1 MASENEKLRPVI
13 EINGSNLTGSP
24 KPDDN
29 VAGEN
34 SASQPIPTH
43 TSSVDSFFDKLSKL
57 NESSGLSLL
66 VLMSDNS
73 PLEHPPA
80 HMQRQGTCLRNHQV
94 LIEQLSVSQGG
105 RWSEVASTLNSK
117 STVSM
122 SPIQL
127 QRLYASLLYQFE
139 QIYHYRTPVKVAA
152 ASGHPSGM
160 ESGSIEKRKHCDSF
174 HLSTVHCGTEDG
186 PTAKKKCNDNS
197 NQLSTGA
204 ESAEQKKPVVQTSP
218 KNKDVKK
225 DPKAPIRARTAYQIF
240 LRKECERLKKVHGEG
255 SANRNLRTMAIDA
268 WRILSESDRQ
278 PYLEEFRKDKER
290 FNQEMT
296 AYKEQQKNVPSNS
309 KPIDGNS
316 NVLRLTD
323 GEYHVTLQ
331 SAPGSFFVPDES
343 VLEIAMRSMKN
354 ARPNDPIFQ
363 INWDEYCGSLDTP
376 S

>member
-24 KPDDN
+24 NPDDN

-66 VLMSDNS
+66 FNFRHASLDLYIFYKEVT
-73 PLEHPPA
+73 
-80 HMQRQGTCLRNHQV
+80 QRGGFHL
-94 LIEQLSVSQGG
+94 VSQGG

-197 NQLSTGA
+197 DQLSTGA
-204 ESAEQKKPVVQTSP
+204 KSAEQKKPVVQTSP

-240 LRKECERLKKVHGEG
+240 LRKECERLKKVHGES
-255 SANRNLRTMAIDA
+255 SASRNLRTMAIDA

-290 FNQEMT
+290 FNREMT
-296 AYKEQQKNVPSNS
+296 AYKEQQKNVSSNS

-376 S
+376 T

>member
-1 MASENEKLRPVI
+1 M
-13 EINGSNLTGSP
+13 
-24 KPDDN
+24 
-29 VAGEN
+29 
-34 SASQPIPTH
+34 
-43 TSSVDSFFDKLSKL
+43 
-57 NESSGLSLL
+57 
-66 VLMSDNS
+66 
-73 PLEHPPA
+73 
-80 HMQRQGTCLRNHQV
+80 
-94 LIEQLSVSQGG
+94 VSQGG

-197 NQLSTGA
+197 NQLSTERARSRLLRDQGGRNILDGVLIANEVVDGWRKTKKRDKSGA
-204 ESAEQKKPVVQTSP
+204 KSAEQKKPVVQTSP
-218 KNKDVKK
+218 KNMDVKK

-240 LRKECERLKKVHGEG
+240 LRKECERLKKVHGES

-316 NVLRLTD
+316 NVLQLTD